1 MNAEVCGLTNI
12 IGGYLLC
19 FLFAA
24 TITKLLGLKKKK
36 KKDFHI
42 DVISSQNY
50 SAHAKITANSTVC
63 GELISLGSVKLNI
76 QYKVCGT
83 F

>member
-36 KKDFHI
+36 DFHI
-42 DVISSQNY
+42 DVVISSQNY
-50 SAHAKITANSTVC
+50 SAHAKITANITAC
-63 GELISLGSVKLNI
+63 GELINFGSVKFNI
-76 QYKVCGT
+76 QYKVRGT

>member
-24 TITKLLGLKKKK
+24 TITKLLGLKKR

-63 GELISLGSVKLNI
+63 EELINLGSVKLNI
-76 QYKVCGT
+76 
-83 F
+83 